1 MNTQKD
7 INLIKISGEDS
18 LGILHE
24 ITSILANYDVNI
36 LDISQSVIHD
46 SFSMGILFELPEDAD
61 SPSIFKD
68 ILYKGYEMG
77 IEIKF
82 DSADIDSYNSKIND
96 EAGDTYILSL
106 IGSSLT
112 AKQISVV
119 TEICSKHGL
128 TVELAKRLSGIIPHS
143 SREKEQQNSIEF
155 SLRGIPKDLSEIK
168 KEFMT
173 VSQDF
178 AIDIAFQKDN
188 IYRRNRRLI
197 CFDMDSTL
205 IQTEVIVELAREAG
219 VGEEVYEITEAA
231 MRGDLN
237 FNESFIK
244 RISLLEGLD
253 ESVMQKVAERLP
265 ITDGA
270 ERLISSLKKF
280 GYKTAI
286 LSGGFNYFGHY
297 LQGKMGIDYVY
308 SNELEIIDGKLTGKH
323 IGEIVD
329 GDRKASIL
337 KELAKKEGIQ
347 LEQVIA
353 VGDGANDLPMINL
366 AGLGIAFHA
375 KPLVKE
381 NAEHSISSV
390 GLDAVL
396 YFLGYKDSE
405 IDNI

>member
-1 MNTQKD
+1 MNSKKK

-24 ITSILANYDVNI
+24 ITSILGEHDVNI

-46 SFSMGILFELPEDAD
+46 SFSMGILFDIPEKSDL
-61 SPSIFKD
+61 SQFYKD
-68 ILYKGYEMG
+68 LLYKGYEMG
-77 IEIKF
+77 IKIKF

-96 EAGDTYILSL
+96 DAGATYILSL
-106 IGSSLT
+106 FGPTLT

-119 TEICSKHGL
+119 SEIVSKHGL
-128 TVELAKRLSGIIPHS
+128 TIELVKRLSGIIPHS
-143 SREKEQQNSIEF
+143 STDSEQKSSIEF
-155 SLRGIPKDLSEIK
+155 RLRGIPKNLNEIK
-168 KEFMT
+168 KDFMDA
-173 VSQDF
+173 SQEL

-188 IYRRNRRLI
+188 IFRRNRRLI
-197 CFDMDSTL
+197 CFDMDSTI

-219 VGEEVYEITEAA
+219 VGDEVYEITEAA
-231 MRGDLN
+231 MRGELN
-237 FNESFIK
+237 FKESFIK
-244 RISLLEGLD
+244 RISLLKGLD

-265 ITDGA
+265 LTDGA

-280 GYKTAI
+280 GYKIAI
-286 LSGGFNYFGHY
+286 LSGGFNYFGNY
-297 LQGKMGIDYVY
+297 LKEKLGIDYVY
-308 SNELEIIDGKLTGKH
+308 SNELEIVDGKLTGNH
-323 IGEIVD
+323 LGEIVD
-329 GDRKASIL
+329 GDKKAEIL
-337 KELAKKEGIQ
+337 KKLAKKENIQ

-375 KPLVKE
+375 KPLVKKS
-381 NAEHSISSV
+381 AEHSISSV